1 MITESG
7 PIGDDSTGKITP
19 SATTFDVVADPDTT
33 MAGTAGVYKLVV
45 ESGSYSANNMAVL
58 TVCGKASL
66 MSGVGDVS
74 TANPATN
81 DNKC

>member
-1 MITESG
+1 M
-7 PIGDDSTGKITP
+7 
-19 SATTFDVVADPDTT
+19 V
-33 MAGTAGVYKLVV
+33 GTAGVYKLLLL
-45 ESGSYSANNMAVL
+45 SGSKAANNMAVM

-74 TANPATN
+74 TANPASN